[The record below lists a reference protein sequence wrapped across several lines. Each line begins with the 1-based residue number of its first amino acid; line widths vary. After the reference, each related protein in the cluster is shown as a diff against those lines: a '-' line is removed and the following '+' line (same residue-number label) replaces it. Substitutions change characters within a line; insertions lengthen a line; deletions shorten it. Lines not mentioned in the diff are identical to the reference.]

1 MVATILGT
9 PTPPAVACSRG
20 GSSNDMPLKSS
31 KAEQLVE
38 IFSASLCQSHFSVT
52 GQHPFTATATAGVLP
67 AVHPE
72 LRSRPASRQLLVN
85 LLQPSRLRRNLSA
98 EDRSSERDAGDD
110 SSVPQTGQ
118 SHRKTLHSVL
128 TDSQHPDTLFQS
140 PSTSQPVISQP
151 VASQSE
157 EQ

>member
-1 MVATILGT
+1 MVATT
-9 PTPPAVACSRG
+9 NG

-38 IFSASLCQSHFSVT
+38 IFSASLCQRHFTVT
-52 GQHPFTATATAGVLP
+52 GQSPFTATATADALP

-72 LRSRPASRQLLVN
+72 LRSRPASRQLPVN
-85 LLQPSRLRRNLSA
+85 LLQPSLRLRGNLSV

-110 SSVPQTGQ
+110 SSVAQTGQ
-118 SHRKTLHSVL
+118 SHRKTLHSML
-128 TDSQHPDTLFQS
+128 TDIQHPDTLFHS
-140 PSTSQPVISQP
+140 PSASQPVISQP